1 MRFDLN
7 ELTEGFLSERKGKV
21 IPCRGTEDRKGS
33 RTNRGKSGLR
43 NLEAEAQ
50 MQSGKYGRVYKFED
64 SHRDTVE
71 QCVKFITG
79 SVILY

>member
-7 ELTEGFLSERKGKV
+7 ELTEGFLSERNGKV
-21 IPCRGTEDRKGS
+21 IPCRGTQDRKGS
-33 RTNRGKSGLR
+33 RTNSGKSGLR

-71 QCVKFITG
+71 Q
-79 SVILY
+79 